1 MASGS
6 ADTYARNLNRGDEQ
20 WTGGSPQSAYMELH
34 QTGIA
39 QLAGKMY
46 ALIHGIPRELTPE
59 LMEEMQ
65 MGQWGPDDQHGGMGS
80 YRPETQGY
88 TAGAGGGQGAVG
100 DRPHGALSGADAVTS
115 APPDQLGEVSNA
127 KLFAPSPSEAGWQNI
142 QYQAAMID
150 DQRQTRMDRDAEF
163 ARNNPGARLSR
174 RGADERAQFD
184 PSGGAQPYFET
195 PRLIPGGSS
204 YEDSWY
210 KGG

>member
-6 ADTYARNLNRGDEQ
+6 ADSYARNLNRGDER
-20 WTGGSPQSAYMELH
+20 WSGGSPQSAYMELH
-34 QTGIA
+34 RTGIA
-39 QLAGKMY
+39 QLDGLMY
-46 ALIHGIPRELTPE
+46 TLINGIPRQLTDE

-65 MGQWGPDDQHGGMGS
+65 MGQYGPEGQ

-88 TAGAGGGQGAVG
+88 TAAGLTGTGGYGDTGSGGGGRGDVG
-100 DRPHGALSGADAVTS
+100 ERPHGALSGADTVTS
-115 APPDQLGEVSNA
+115 PTPDPNMHSAGVGIEY
-127 KLFAPSPSEAGWQNI
+127 AGWEEIDRQRT
-142 QYQAAMID
+142 QA
-150 DQRQTRMDRDAEF
+150 DREAEF

-174 RGADERAQFD
+174 RSADQRAQFD
-184 PSGGAQPYFET
+184 PSGGAEPYFET

>member
-1 MASGS
+1 
-6 ADTYARNLNRGDEQ
+6 
-20 WTGGSPQSAYMELH
+20 MELH

-39 QLAGKMY
+39 QLDGLMY
-46 ALIHGIPRELTPE
+46 ALVNGIPRQLTDE

-65 MGQWGPDDQHGGMGS
+65 MGQYGPEDQ

-88 TAGAGGGQGAVG
+88 KAGAGGGGGAIG

-115 APPDQLGEVSNA
+115 PTPDPNMHAAGVGIEY
-127 KLFAPSPSEAGWQNI
+127 AGWEEIDRQRT
-142 QYQAAMID
+142 QA
-150 DQRQTRMDRDAEF
+150 DREAEF

-174 RGADERAQFD
+174 RSADQRAQFD
-184 PSGGAQPYFET
+184 PSGGAQPYLET